1 MNCGAS
7 CARLILII
15 FNFIFWL
22 SGAAI
27 LGVGIWILVDPNLED
42 KIELVHTTDQ
52 EYFKQAAYLL
62 LAFGAFIFLV
72 GFSGCCGAIRNSK
85 CLLGLYIFFLVVVFA
100 GELAAGILAAIYKD
114 EIKEDI
120 NKGLAQSIKDEYLKV
135 PDSWDNV
142 QKEFKCCGAEEAK
155 DYTNSTWVQLTNRT
169 DILIPESCCTTTNDV
184 IDDKAKCQA
193 MVSDYYTDGCKEK
206 LMRWVDSHSIILIGV
221 GCGIAALQ
229 IIGLVLAI
237 CLCRNLDDEKI

>member
-1 MNCGAS
+1 M
-7 CARLILII
+7 ILIA
-15 FNFIFWL
+15 FNFVFWL
-22 SGAAI
+22 SGVAI

-42 KIELVHTTDQ
+42 KIDLVHTNDR
-52 EYFKQAAYLL
+52 EYFKHAAYIL

-114 EIKEDI
+114 QIKDDIDKGLVKSIKE
-120 NKGLAQSIKDEYLKV
+120 EYQKMRDAW
-135 PDSWDNV
+135 DSV
-142 QKEFKCCGAEEAK
+142 QKEYKCCGSMGPN
-155 DYTNSTWVQLTNRT
+155 DYMNSTWVLSLNNS
-169 DILIPESCCTTTNDV
+169 DIQIPDSCCKRGKDGIV
-184 IDDKAKCQA
+184 DKASCQKKT
-193 MVSDYYTDGCKEK
+193 SEFYTGGCKEK
-206 LMRWVDSHSIILIGV
+206 LMDWVEDHSVILIGV

-237 CLCRNLDDEKI
+237 CLCRNLDVEKN